1 MNKFLM
7 HESAIAPLPKREG
20 NHKSCTISSNIASM
34 SASHCQIPISPLLY
48 LLRQHGC
55 GLHAASGGDEV
66 AAHHDVCLHPRAAV
80 APQLGHQVREGRV
93 LGLGHRAQL
102 PSLINAE
109 YVGLLLEYSV

>member
-1 MNKFLM
+1 M
-7 HESAIAPLPKREG
+7 PLPDPNLPR
-20 NHKSCTISSNIASM
+20 
-34 SASHCQIPISPLLY
+34 LY

-55 GLHAASGGDEV
+55 GLHAASGGDDV

-93 LGLGHRAQL
+93 LGLRHRAQL